1 MGGLICLTA
10 VLGTAC
16 VWLLALRLRDHKR
29 IRKLR
34 EEAEA
39 FLSHRGKPMDVALGE
54 DGIDMLQNEICEL
67 QDRLIRSRELDKE
80 ECSRTSALTAD
91 ISHHLKTPLT
101 TIRLYTEMDA
111 APHMEES
118 LEQISR
124 MENLIQGLLRLERLC
139 ADGYSFTFQEQ
150 DMNALVQRQW
160 ELLTAAF
167 PGRKLCVTGKAVTR
181 CDGKWMGEAFL
192 NLLKNACEH
201 TREGGTIW
209 VFLEKTDAAFFCT
222 LEDNGGGVRDK
233 DLSHLFERFYR
244 AEHQSSQGAGI
255 GLSIVREI
263 IRRHHGTITAS
274 NTEKGL
280 KMEIILPVIDGN
292 LTNS

>member
-10 VLGTAC
+10 VLGAAC
-16 VWLLALRLRDHKR
+16 AWLLGLRLWDHKR

-39 FLSHRGKPMDVALGE
+39 FLSHGGKPMDVALGE
-54 DGIDMLQNEICEL
+54 DGIDMLQNAICEL
-67 QDRLIRSRELDKE
+67 QDRLIRARELEKE

-91 ISHHLKTPLT
+91 ISHQLKTPLT
-101 TIRLYTEMDA
+101 TVRLYTEMDA

-124 MENLIQGLLRLERLC
+124 MENLIQGLLRLERLY
-139 ADGYSFTFQEQ
+139 ADGYSFCFQEQ
-150 DMNALVQRQW
+150 DMNALVRRQW
-160 ELLTAAF
+160 DLLTTAF
-167 PGRKLCVTGKAVTR
+167 PNRKLFIAGNAVIR

-209 VFLEKTDAAFFCT
+209 VYLEKADAACFCT
-222 LEDNGGGVRDK
+222 LEDDGGGVREK
-233 DLSHLFERFYR
+233 DLPHLFERFYR

-263 IRRHHGTITAS
+263 VRRHHGTITAS

-280 KMEIILPVIDGN
+280 KMEIILPVMDVN

>member
-1 MGGLICLTA
+1 
-10 VLGTAC
+10 
-16 VWLLALRLRDHKR
+16 
-29 IRKLR
+29 
-34 EEAEA
+34 
-39 FLSHRGKPMDVALGE
+39 
-54 DGIDMLQNEICEL
+54 
-67 QDRLIRSRELDKE
+67 
-80 ECSRTSALTAD
+80 
-91 ISHHLKTPLT
+91 
-101 TIRLYTEMDA
+101 
-111 APHMEES
+111 MEES

-139 ADGYSFTFQEQ
+139 ADGYSFTFREQ
-150 DMNALVQRQW
+150 DMNALVRRQW
-160 ELLTAAF
+160 DLLTTAF
-167 PGRKLCVTGKAVTR
+167 PGRKLCVTGNAVMR

-209 VFLEKTDAAFFCT
+209 VSFEKTDAAFFCT
-222 LEDNGGGVRDK
+222 LEDDGGGVRDK
-233 DLSHLFERFYR
+233 DLPHLFERFYR

-274 NTEKGL
+274 NTKKGL
-280 KMEIILPVIDGN
+280 KMEITLPVIDGN

>member
-1 MGGLICLTA
+1 MGGLIFITA
-10 VLGTAC
+10 LLGAAC
-16 VWLLALRLRDHKR
+16 AWLLALRLRDHKR

-39 FLSHRGKPMDVALGE
+39 FLSHGGKPMDVALGE

-67 QDRLIRSRELDKE
+67 QDRLIRSKELEKE

-91 ISHHLKTPLT
+91 ISHQLKTPLT

-139 ADGYSFTFQEQ
+139 ADGYSFTFREQ
-150 DMNALVQRQW
+150 DMNALVRRQW
-160 ELLTAAF
+160 DLLTTAF
-167 PGRKLCVTGKAVTR
+167 PGRKLCVTGNAVMR

-201 TREGGTIW
+201 TREGGTIR
-209 VFLEKTDAAFFCT
+209 VSLEKTDAAFFCT
-222 LEDNGGGVRDK
+222 LEDDGGGVRDK

-280 KMEIILPVIDGN
+280 KMEITLPVIDGN

>member
-10 VLGTAC
+10 VLGAAC
-16 VWLLALRLRDHKR
+16 AWLLVLRLRDHKR

-39 FLSHRGKPMDVALGE
+39 FLSHGGKPMDVALGE

-67 QDRLIRSRELDKE
+67 QDRLIRSKELEKE

-91 ISHHLKTPLT
+91 ISHQLKTPLT

-139 ADGYSFTFQEQ
+139 ADGYSFTFREQ
-150 DMNALVQRQW
+150 DMNALVRRQW
-160 ELLTAAF
+160 DLLTTAF
-167 PGRKLCVTGKAVTR
+167 PGRKLCVTGNAVMR

-209 VFLEKTDAAFFCT
+209 VSFEKTDAAFFCT
-222 LEDNGGGVRDK
+222 LEDDGGGVRDK
-233 DLSHLFERFYR
+233 DLPHLFERFYR

-274 NTEKGL
+274 NTKKGL
-280 KMEIILPVIDGN
+280 KMEITLPVIDGN

>member
-10 VLGTAC
+10 VLGAAC
-16 VWLLALRLRDHKR
+16 AWLLVLRLRDHKR

-34 EEAEA
+34 EKAEA
-39 FLSHRGKPMDVALGE
+39 FLSHGGKPVDVALGE

-67 QDRLIRSRELDKE
+67 QDRLIRARELEKE

-91 ISHHLKTPLT
+91 ISHQLKTPLT

-111 APHMEES
+111 GPHMEES

-150 DMNALVQRQW
+150 DMSALVRRQW
-160 ELLTAAF
+160 DLLTTAF
-167 PGRKLCVTGKAVTR
+167 PGRKLRITGKAVIR

-201 TREGGTIW
+201 TCEGGTIR
-209 VFLEKTDAAFFCT
+209 VSLEKTDAAFFCT
-222 LEDNGGGVRDK
+222 LEDDGGGVREK
-233 DLSHLFERFYR
+233 DLPHLFERFYR

-274 NTEKGL
+274 NTGKGL
-280 KMEIILPVIDGN
+280 KMEIILPIIDGN

>member
-10 VLGTAC
+10 LLGAAC
-16 VWLLALRLRDHKR
+16 AWLLVLRLRDHKR

-39 FLSHRGKPMDVALGE
+39 FLNHGGKPMDVALGE
-54 DGIDMLQNEICEL
+54 DGIDMLQNAICEL
-67 QDRLIRSRELDKE
+67 QDRLIRSKELEKE

-91 ISHHLKTPLT
+91 ISHQLKTPLT

-118 LEQISR
+118 LQQISR

-139 ADGYSFTFQEQ
+139 ADGYSFTFREQ
-150 DMNALVQRQW
+150 DMNALVKRQW
-160 ELLTAAF
+160 DLLTTAF
-167 PGRKLCVTGKAVTR
+167 PGRKLRITGNAVVR
-181 CDGKWMGEAFL
+181 CDEKWMGEAFL
-192 NLLKNACEH
+192 NLLKNACEY
-201 TREGGTIW
+201 TCEGGTIW
-209 VFLEKTDAAFFCT
+209 VCMEKTDAAFFCT
-222 LEDNGGGVRDK
+222 LEDDGGGVREK
-233 DLSHLFERFYR
+233 DLPHLFERFYR

-280 KMEIILPVIDGN
+280 KMEITLPVIDGN

>member
-10 VLGTAC
+10 LMGAAC
-16 VWLLALRLRDHKR
+16 AWLLFLRLRDHKR

-34 EEAEA
+34 EEAKA
-39 FLSHRGKPMDVALGE
+39 FLNHGGKSMDVALGE

-67 QDRLIRSRELDKE
+67 QDRLIRARELEKE

-91 ISHHLKTPLT
+91 ISHQLKTPLT

-139 ADGYSFTFQEQ
+139 ADGYSFTFREQ
-150 DMNALVQRQW
+150 DMNALVRRQW
-160 ELLTAAF
+160 DLLTTAF
-167 PGRKLCVTGKAVTR
+167 PGRKLRITGNAVMR
-181 CDGKWMGEAFL
+181 CDEKWMGEAFL

-201 TREGGTIW
+201 TCEGGTIR
-209 VFLEKTDAAFFCT
+209 VSLEKTDAAFFCT
-222 LEDNGGGVRDK
+222 LEDDGGGVPEK
-233 DLSHLFERFYR
+233 DLPHLFERFYR

-280 KMEIILPVIDGN
+280 KMEITLPVIDGN